1 MPIQD
6 ATSPLRRVYVRPP
19 SAGDL
24 AAWRDYAW
32 HAAPDAGAAA
42 DEHAKL
48 QATLQEAGAE
58 GMTLTFAY
66 PTEVS
71 RPYMPDPQQLFEAHR
86 VPTIDSSARSVEE
99 MATVIIQQ
107 LARTRR
113 TNRSAR

>member
-58 GMTLTFAY
+58 VVIGSPVAGDPDSLYAYDPTLMTDAGVILLHPGKEDGLFLNPA
-66 PTEVS
+66 EEHS
-71 RPYMPDPQQLFEAHR
+71 DRP
-86 VPTIDSSARSVEE
+86 
-99 MATVIIQQ
+99 
-107 LARTRR
+107 
-113 TNRSAR
+113 

>member
-32 HAAPDAGAAA
+32 HAEPDAGAAA

-58 GMTLTFAY
+58 VVLGLAPLPVI
-66 PTEVS
+66 PTRS
-71 RPYMPDPQQLFEAHR
+71 T
-86 VPTIDSSARSVEE
+86 PTIPRS
-99 MATVIIQQ
+99 
-107 LARTRR
+107 
-113 TNRSAR
+113 